1 MQLRR
6 MTGAGA
12 RRGEPDLGSRWR
24 PGQSKA
30 CPVPRRRSTCGRT
43 CRSTVIIASG
53 ALPNITGP
61 SKNAT
66 RLPSGETRSDHAAR
80 ASWTVV
86 PAGNSTV
93 QGRPPPGSRMTA
105 SASVPGIQSAS
116 TTPVS
121 TSRRAPP
128 AIGMRASVR
137 TPNALCRCSE
147 GRTARPCRPLGR
159 STGSARLSTGDR
171 AHRRP
176 PAGRGMRRRAAPPS
190 SRCRRSSDH
199 RV

>member
-1 MQLRR
+1 MAPRPIQSLPSPRATVDLR
-6 MTGAGA
+6 
-12 RRGEPDLGSRWR
+12 PDLSM
-24 PGQSKA
+24 
-30 CPVPRRRSTCGRT
+30 
-43 CRSTVIIASG
+43 TVIIASG
-53 ALPNITGP
+53 ALPNSSGP

-137 TPNALCRCSE
+137 TPNACVDV
-147 GRTARPCRPLGR
+147 LGAEQHR
-159 STGSARLSTGDR
+159 HVAGSGNRQDPRVLSTGDR
-171 AHRRP
+171 AHRGSP
-176 PAGRGMRRRAAPPS
+176 GDRGMRRRAGPPS
-190 SRCRRSSDH
+190 SRYRRSSDH